1 MYHKVYVGGMG
12 RWAKNAEFCLVVEN
26 WQTQVQCLPASLSA
40 FRPCP
45 WGLYFV
51 GGGHGLS
58 AQSISKPPQ
67 QALVGWALQPTGFL
81 LSFCRDPYT
90 TVLASSCQGGKATTT
105 MSFSAWAPCCLY
117 FSAGPCQTPSH
128 QPPLSTVSH
137 LHSVT
142 RCPKTP
148 WTVIIPCFQV
158 FRVA

>member
-1 MYHKVYVGGMG
+1 VYVGGMG

-58 AQSISKPPQ
+58 AQSVSKPPQ

-117 FSAGPCQTPSH
+117 FSAGPCQTLSYVTSH
-128 QPPLSTVSH
+128 NFIP
-137 LHSVT
+137 T
-142 RCPKTP
+142 RLWKGVPRLP
-148 WTVIIPCFQV
+148 ELWLFLV
-158 FRVA
+158 FKSSE